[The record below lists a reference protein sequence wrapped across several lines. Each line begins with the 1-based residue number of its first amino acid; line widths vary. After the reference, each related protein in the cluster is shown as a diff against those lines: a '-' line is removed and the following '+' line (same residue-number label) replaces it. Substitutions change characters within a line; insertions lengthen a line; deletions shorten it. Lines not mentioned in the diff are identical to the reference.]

1 MNTKLTLRFSGQVI
15 ENAKRF
21 AASENRSV
29 SSLVEDYFRR
39 VAATSP
45 APTTKRIANKSK
57 TKVVAKTDA
66 KASQPLPPSTQSL
79 VGILAVTSDDDKRK
93 YRAHLEAKHL

>member
-1 MNTKLTLRFSGQVI
+1 MTTKLTLRFSGQVI
-15 ENAKRF
+15 EDAKRF

-39 VAATSP
+39 IAATSP
-45 APTTKRIANKSK
+45 PTAPKLSNKGK
-57 TKVVAKTDA
+57 TKVVAQA
-66 KASQPLPPSTQSL
+66 APKASQPLPPSTQSL
-79 VGILAVTSDDDKRK
+79 VGILSVTADDDRRE